1 MLRFSARDSIVGT
14 VNLHALWVSLL
25 RFFPEVLW

>member
-1 MLRFSARDSIVGT
+1 MLRFAAWGAIVGRMNAGAT
-14 VNLHALWVSLL
+14 WMSLL

>member
-1 MLRFSARDSIVGT
+1 MLRFSARGGIVDT
-14 VNLHALWVSLL
+14 VDMGATRMSLL

>member
-1 MLRFSARDSIVGT
+1 MLRFSARGGIVGT
-14 VNLHALWVSLL
+14 VDLGATWMSLL